1 MLNYQGVEIVQYA
14 IISQIIPTFQE
25 EDLDQQY
32 KVLRDDID
40 QKLDRIEWLQGGLK
54 VLDDEL
60 KKENQSPV
68 ELIDDAADQKERLQS
83 RLEVLDDELEKQN
96 QSPVELIDEAAA
108 GIRR

>member
-1 MLNYQGVEIVQYA
+1 M
-14 IISQIIPTFQE
+14 
-25 EDLDQQY
+25 
-32 KVLRDDID
+32 
-40 QKLDRIEWLQGGLK
+40 EWLQSRLE

-60 KKENQSPV
+60 KKENQAPV

-83 RLEVLDDELEKQN
+83 RLEALNDELKKQN